1 LKRIGNL
8 FETVF
13 SKENIYQAYL
23 DARKGK
29 RKKRGCF
36 DFEASLSANLSYI
49 HESIHNGTYKPAPY
63 FKFIVF
69 EPKERV
75 IYAPSFLDI
84 VVQHAIYRIVYPI
97 FNRSFID
104 TSFACRKGMGTH
116 KASDYALKCIRAC
129 DSDLYY
135 LQCDIRKFFYSIDRA
150 ILECLILKKIKDRRL
165 VNIMMIF
172 AEMDTD
178 KGIPIGNLLS
188 QTYALIYLNPLD
200 HFIKRVLKVKRYVRY
215 VDDFLMIGIFLDEAR
230 AMKAEIEKFI
240 QYELNLYFSKTTI
253 QKIRKG
259 INFVG
264 YRTWK
269 SKRFVRKYSLYK
281 FRKSLKQDKNAT
293 SISILGHAKWTNS
306 IKYMRSQIK
315 EIGNDVINQRT
326 ARIFRIWADS
336 GWHGNRA

>member
-1 LKRIGNL
+1 MKRIGNL

-36 DFEASLSANLSYI
+36 EFEASLSANLSYI

-116 KASDYALKCIRAC
+116 KASDCTQNYMRSCSGDQYYLKC
-129 DSDLYY
+129 DV
-135 LQCDIRKFFYSIDRA
+135 RKFFYSIDR
-150 ILECLILKKIKDRRL
+150 LILAKLIRRKIKDERL
-165 VNIMMIF
+165 IAVMMQF
-172 AEMDTD
+172 SEMDTE

-188 QTYALIYLNPLD
+188 QIYALIYLNPLD
-200 HFIKRVLKVKRYVRY
+200 HFIKRRLQAKRYVRY
-215 VDDFLMIGIFLDEAR
+215 VDDIVLIGISRPEAMSFKQEIEAFLDTV
-230 AMKAEIEKFI
+230 
-240 QYELNLYFSKTTI
+240 LNLAFSKTSV
-253 QKIRKG
+253 QKIKRG

-281 FRKSLKQDKNAT
+281 FTKCLKQNKTGAAV
-293 SISILGHAKWTNS
+293 SLLGHAKHTDS
-306 IKYMRSQIK
+306 ICFMYSQIRT
-315 EIGNDVINQRT
+315 IGDDIIYQV
-326 ARIFRIWADS
+326 ARRLFAVWKTV
-336 GWHGNRA
+336 GWIGV